1 MIKILERIYIVT
13 KRDYLSGEKVHPRD
27 DLERVGSEYGGWV
40 IPADL
45 IGPDSICY
53 CAGCGEDITFDLGL
67 IERFGCH
74 VYAFDPTPRAIEHVK
89 KTVGKNDKYHFSEIG
104 LWNEKDK
111 LKFYAPKKQM
121 HVSHSL
127 LNIQNTDE
135 YIIVDVERLSG
146 IMKSL
151 GHEKIDLLKLDIE
164 GAEYSV
170 IDSIIEDGLNVN
182 IVCLEFDEYF
192 NPIDNRFR
200 DRIREY
206 INKIISQNYTMIHK
220 QGNGNYTFLRESWF
234 E

>member
-1 MIKILERIYIVT
+1 
-13 KRDYLSGEKVHPRD
+13 
-27 DLERVGSEYGGWV
+27 
-40 IPADL
+40 
-45 IGPDSICY
+45 
-53 CAGCGEDITFDLGL
+53 
-67 IERFGCH
+67 
-74 VYAFDPTPRAIEHVK
+74 
-89 KTVGKNDKYHFSEIG
+89 
-104 LWNEKDK
+104 
-111 LKFYAPKKQM
+111 
-121 HVSHSL
+121 
-127 LNIQNTDE
+127 
-135 YIIVDVERLSG
+135 
-146 IMKSL
+146 MKSL